1 MTMLEKSSNK
11 PTAAAPMLASGAA
24 VKIMPRH
31 ARRRATRGETD
42 AGRPDH
48 MRPYPSER
56 LASLLADAQAEL
68 QRLHSVTQRAGYKI
82 FFRDQNGIIVDYGA
96 DTPTSAARPHMRGGL
111 APGALR
117 RVRDY
122 IEANLASRV
131 DLGQLAATANLS
143 RCHFAYAFKQ
153 SMGCPP
159 HRYIMSRRLER
170 ARHLLLTS
178 DGAIAEIA
186 IASGFADQSHFSR
199 AFRAFFDVSP
209 LAFRRSRA

>member
-1 MTMLEKSSNK
+1 MLEMPNNK
-11 PTAAAPMLASGAA
+11 PTIAAPMRASGVAA
-24 VKIMPRH
+24 KITPH
-31 ARRRATRGETD
+31 HTRLGAIRSETD
-42 AGRPDH
+42 TGRPAD
-48 MRPYPSER
+48 MRQYPSER
-56 LASLLADAQAEL
+56 LANLLADAQAEL
-68 QRLHSVTQRAGYKI
+68 RRLHSVTQRAGYKI

-96 DTPTSAARPHMRGGL
+96 DTPTSAVRPHVRGGL

-122 IEANLASRV
+122 IEANLESRV

-178 DGAIAEIA
+178 DAAIAEIA
-186 IASGFADQSHFSR
+186 IATGFADQSHFSR
-199 AFRAFFDVSP
+199 AFRAFFGVPP

>member
-1 MTMLEKSSNK
+1 MLEMPGNKS
-11 PTAAAPMLASGAA
+11 TAAAPMLASGVAA
-24 VKIMPRH
+24 KIIPH
-31 ARRRATRGETD
+31 YARRRAIGSETD
-42 AGRPDH
+42 AGRPDDI
-48 MRPYPSER
+48 RQYASER
-56 LASLLADAQAEL
+56 LANLLAEAQAEL

-96 DTPTSAARPHMRGGL
+96 DTPTPTVRPHVRGGL
-111 APGALR
+111 APSALR

-122 IEANLASRV
+122 IEANLESRV

-186 IASGFADQSHFSR
+186 IANGFADQSHFSR
-199 AFRAFFDVSP
+199 AFRAFFGVPP

>member
-1 MTMLEKSSNK
+1 MLEMPNNK
-11 PTAAAPMLASGAA
+11 PTTITPMLASGLPA
-24 VKIMPRH
+24 KNTPHH
-31 ARRRATRGETD
+31 ARRCAILVETE

-56 LASLLADAQAEL
+56 LTNLLAEAQAEL

-82 FFRDQNGIIVDYGA
+82 FFRDQNGIIVDYA
-96 DTPTSAARPHMRGGL
+96 PDTPTSAVRPHVRGGL

-122 IEANLASRV
+122 IEANLESRV

-170 ARHLLLTS
+170 ARHLLVTS
-178 DGAIAEIA
+178 SGAIAEIA
-186 IASGFADQSHFSR
+186 IATGFADQSHFSR